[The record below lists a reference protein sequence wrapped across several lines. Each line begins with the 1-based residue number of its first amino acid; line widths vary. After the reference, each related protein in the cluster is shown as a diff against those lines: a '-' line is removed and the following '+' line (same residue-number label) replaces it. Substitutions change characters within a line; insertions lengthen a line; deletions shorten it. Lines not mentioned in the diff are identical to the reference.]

1 MQTASSLMMDNT
13 QNDGIAAST
22 SKQEFRPEDTLAAGP
37 FGSNDSSLSNK
48 KQTASEKEINEAKEE
63 VTELVASLLAL
74 SGAPAFVEEYYGEE
88 NASSKYEFV
97 GFDPSRV
104 PPNLLSQPSSSGSA
118 SAASKA
124 LRTGEKDGQVLL
136 QSILSDFEMRA
147 IGHDG
152 MAADNKKRGGGH
164 YTEVRKV
171 GAFLEGYRRAEVK
184 RISRETITMLLDR
197 LVTDGVK
204 GLDEMLVG
212 MTKGGS
218 SRTEGGGFVAG
229 ESGELNDSLVNYLN
243 EAIRTQEKKVQQL
256 IGDRPTEAPMPTAAA
271 IRNKD
276 EEDSKANSLWNVTT
290 NEETGEIIESIDPND
305 PNVKKALFDEL
316 ENKNSDNN
324 AITRDSGFTKTAPE
338 VLLTLLTLL
347 RDRIKAEAAFEGSD
361 EKGRNLRVLAYCLRA
376 ESDPAREKIVRDYLG
391 TSMDALDS
399 FLELI
404 ESSIEYTEDNSS
416 NILRP
421 SSGNSLLNLGLLK
434 QIKDMVEDMKDRM
447 AWKASGIS
455 STDGNSWQ

>member
-1 MQTASSLMMDNT
+1 MMKIMMCWMVLFAEVSSFKSSGLTIQREKMNHLHRQQQDYLPFLHHRQHHQKKFALYSSNDDDDDDTSAGGIMDDETLLKQVTKAQLQDLCSQCSLSFTNGETKKELLLKLRKHAQEQAEVDTQKRQERKERIERGYDLKKDEEEDEEEAISRAKHKIIQGDNDDEDEEEENDMQGVFYFQAPPGFFTEEELNRTSTKVTSTVISDQKGSNNPITAPPPPPGKGDKDGIRTVTTYSSSDRNDLTGMQTASSLMMDNT

-184 RISRETITMLLDR
+184 RISR
-197 LVTDGVK
+197 
-204 GLDEMLVG
+204 
-212 MTKGGS
+212 
-218 SRTEGGGFVAG
+218 
-229 ESGELNDSLVNYLN
+229 NDYHD
-243 EAIRTQEKKVQQL
+243 IRS
-256 IGDRPTEAPMPTAAA
+256 IGDRWCEG
-271 IRNKD
+271 IR
-276 EEDSKANSLWNVTT
+276 
-290 NEETGEIIESIDPND
+290 
-305 PNVKKALFDEL
+305 
-316 ENKNSDNN
+316 
-324 AITRDSGFTKTAPE
+324 
-338 VLLTLLTLL
+338 
-347 RDRIKAEAAFEGSD
+347 
-361 EKGRNLRVLAYCLRA
+361 
-376 ESDPAREKIVRDYLG
+376 
-391 TSMDALDS
+391 
-399 FLELI
+399 
-404 ESSIEYTEDNSS
+404 
-416 NILRP
+416 
-421 SSGNSLLNLGLLK
+421 
-434 QIKDMVEDMKDRM
+434 
-447 AWKASGIS
+447 
-455 STDGNSWQ
+455 